1 MKIKT
6 QNITILPLSGLKSAI
21 IILLVISTTF
31 SCNFFEK
38 PLFIALESNQTYIDF
53 NNSLKETETENV
65 LSYEYFYNGGGVG
78 ASDFNND
85 GLVDLFFTGNQVGN
99 ELYLNKGEL
108 KFEKITKKAG
118 VSKPNGAWATG
129 VSVVD
134 INADGWLD
142 IYVCYSGLRGDL
154 LRKNQLFINKGL
166 QNVSPEFTEQAEAY
180 GLADSGYSSQAI
192 FLDYDRDGDLDCFL
206 VNHNLAGYERKEAH
220 VMRAAYDYNAGDKL
234 FRNNGNNTFTD
245 VTLLAGIK
253 ANPLGFG
260 LGVTFSDINND
271 GYPDIFVAND
281 FVEDDYLY
289 INQQNGTF
297 KDQMRGNLEH
307 TSYSSM
313 GVDIADINNDLLP
326 DILTTDMLP
335 EDNARQKLLVWPDN
349 WNVYQ
354 AQLNN
359 GFWHGNMRNM
369 LQINNGNGTF
379 SEIGQ
384 LAGISNTDWSWAGL
398 IQDFDLD
405 KNKDIFVSN
414 GIGRDFTN
422 IDFIKYSSEIHRPT
436 GMLLD
441 ELKKMTESKTG
452 NYIFRNNGNTT
463 FSDARKDWGF
473 EDLTIS
479 NGAITAD
486 LDNDGDFEIITN
498 NLNQAAR
505 IYKNNLQE
513 NKPVNFVKIRLKGN
527 TKNTFG
533 VGAKVILREKG
544 SQQSV
549 EFNPARG
556 YLSSSYSDLVIGC
569 GEKNPTIEVI
579 WPNGN
584 IKTYNIK
591 INQLNLVEENLGQN
605 AKMPDSQ
612 QNTIF
617 ENDSTL
623 LNFKVETGYHNDFE
637 KQLLIPQHYSY
648 FGPKLSKSDVNLDG
662 YEDLLVAGTEFSPS
676 SLFLGSKKG
685 DFLKSNNVSFE
696 KANVQDIKT
705 ADFNGDQYPDLY
717 FAIGDYS
724 ETNPDL
730 QNDQIWLNDGKGGFK
745 KKIILNDGIHNRTV
759 EIVDFDKNGK
769 PDVFLGGFV
778 KPYTFP
784 VAEPSMVYFNK
795 GNDVF
800 ESKKVAFEGL
810 VTASIKLADNKILVV
825 GEWMAPTILEWNSG
839 ELKINNQGISDNLE
853 GWWNCVKSGDLDG
866 DGDLDLV
873 LGNIGRNVQFKA
885 SPEEPAAL
893 VFSDFDQN
901 GQIDPFMEYYIQ
913 GTAYPPYSRDE
924 VTDQIPLLRRKFHT
938 YKSFSTAILSDF
950 FEKNQLESAQR
961 QQIKETETLILEN
974 QNGKYIIHRLP
985 IEAQY
990 SSVFDILIEDF
1001 NHDHKKDI
1009 LLVGNNSKMRLRMGK
1024 IDANFGQMFL
1034 QKNKL
1039 QFDFVESLK
1048 SGLKLK
1054 GDVKSVVKIGNRII
1068 FGINN
1073 RKTEVYSLR

>member
-1 MKIKT
+1 M
-6 QNITILPLSGLKSAI
+6 
-21 IILLVISTTF
+21 F
-31 SCNFFEK
+31 SV
-38 PLFIALESNQTYIDF
+38 LETNQTNIDF
-53 NNSLKETETENV
+53 NNSLKESDTENV

-78 ASDFNND
+78 AGDFNND
-85 GLVDLFFTGNQVGN
+85 GLVDLFFTGNQVRN

-108 KFEKITKKAG
+108 KFEKITENAG
-118 VSKPNGAWATG
+118 VTKLEGAWATG

-142 IYVCYSGLRGDL
+142 IYVCYSGLRDST

-166 QNVSPEFTEQAEAY
+166 QNASPEFTEQAESY

-192 FLDYDRDGDLDCFL
+192 FLDYDSDGDLDCFL

-220 VMRAAYDYNAGDKL
+220 VMRTAYDYNAGDKL

-245 VTLLAGIK
+245 VTKEAGIK

-289 INQQNGTF
+289 INQKNGTF
-297 KDQMRGNLEH
+297 KDQMRENLEH
-307 TSYSSM
+307 SSYSSM

-422 IDFIKYSSEIHRPT
+422 IDFIKYSSDMHRPT
-436 GMLLD
+436 GMLLE

-473 EDLTIS
+473 DDLTIS

-498 NLNQAAR
+498 NLNQPAR

-513 NKPVNFVKIRLKGN
+513 TKPVNYVKIRLKGSGN
-527 TKNTFG
+527 NTFG
-533 VGAKVILREKG
+533 VGAKVIIKEKG
-544 SQQSV
+544 SQQAV
-549 EFNPARG
+549 EFNPPRG
-556 YLSSSYSDLVIGC
+556 YLSSTYSDLILGC
-569 GEKNPTIEVI
+569 GENKPAIEVI
-579 WPNGN
+579 WPDGVVKSYKLN
-584 IKTYNIK
+584 
-591 INQLNLVEENLGQN
+591 INQLNIVEEDLGQ
-605 AKMPDSQ
+605 KVQILDLQ
-612 QNTIF
+612 QNAIF
-617 ENDSTL
+617 ENDTTL
-623 LNFKVETGYHNDFE
+623 LNFQVETGYDNDFE

-648 FGPKLSKSDVNLDG
+648 FGPKLCKSDVNLDG
-662 YEDLLVAGTEFSPS
+662 IDDLIVAGTDFTPS
-676 SLFLGSKKG
+676 ALFLSGKKG
-685 DFLKSNNVSFE
+685 NFLKSSNVSFE

-705 ADFNGDQYPDLY
+705 ADFNGDKYPDLY

-724 ETNPDL
+724 ETNSEN

-745 KKIILNDGIHNRTV
+745 KKIILNDRIHNKTV
-759 EIVDFDKNGK
+759 EIVDFDKNEK
-769 PDVFLGGFV
+769 PDVLLCGFV
-778 KPYTFP
+778 KPYTYP
-784 VAEPSMVYFNK
+784 LAEPSMVFFNK
-795 GNDVF
+795 GNNLF
-800 ESKKVAFEGL
+800 ESQKLPFDGL
-810 VTASIKLADNKILVV
+810 VTASVKLSDNKIMLV
-825 GEWMAPTILEWNSG
+825 GEWMAPTILEWKSG
-839 ELKINNQGISDNLE
+839 EFKVSKEGIPDNLE

-873 LGNIGRNVQFKA
+873 LGNIGRNVQFNA
-885 SPEEPAAL
+885 SSNQPAAL
-893 VFSDFDQN
+893 VYSDFDHN
-901 GQIDPFMEYYIQ
+901 GQIDSFMEYYIQ

-924 VTDQIPLLRRKFHT
+924 VTDQIPLLRRKFQT
-938 YKSFSTAILSDF
+938 YKSFSTAVLNDF
-950 FEKNQLESAQR
+950 FENKQLKNAQKR
-961 QQIKETETLILEN
+961 QIKETETLILEN

-990 SSVFDILIEDF
+990 SSVFDILMEDF
-1001 NHDHKKDI
+1001 NDDHKKDI

-1024 IDANFGQMFL
+1024 IDANFGQLYL

-1039 QFDFVESLK
+1039 QFDFVEPLK

-1054 GDVKSVVKIGNRII
+1054 GDVKSAVKIGKRII

-1073 RKTEVYSLR
+1073 RKMEVYSLR